1 MSKPKTLMDF
11 VKAAKSRI
19 NEINIEK
26 VTELQSQGY
35 GLLDV
40 REYEEYEQG
49 ALPDSVN
56 IPRGVIEAACDPSY
70 PSHRKEMLDRDHPWL
85 VLCATGGRAAM
96 VTDVMQQMGFTN
108 VQNINGGMAAWREA
122 EKLIVIPPK
131 HHH

>member
-1 MSKPKTLMDF
+1 MSKAKTLMDF

-19 NEINIEK
+19 KEIDIEQ

-49 ALPDSVN
+49 TLPGAIN
-56 IPRGVIEAACDPSY
+56 IPRGVIEALCDPSY
-70 PSHRKEMLDRDHPWL
+70 PSHKKEMLDRDHPWL
-85 VLCATGGRAAM
+85 ILCATSGRAAM
-96 VTDVMQQMGFTN
+96 VTDVMQQMGFKN
-108 VQNINGGMAAWREA
+108 VLNIVGGLAAWKEA
-122 EKLIVIPPK
+122 EKQVVLPPK